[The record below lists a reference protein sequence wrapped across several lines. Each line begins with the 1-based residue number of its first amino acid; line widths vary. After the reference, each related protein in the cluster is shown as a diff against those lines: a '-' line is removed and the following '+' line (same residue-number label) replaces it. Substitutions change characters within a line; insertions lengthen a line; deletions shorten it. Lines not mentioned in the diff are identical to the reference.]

1 MGALPLQ
8 VLAAYLAGA
17 AVVFSARG
25 PLSKTWEPLRTR
37 YFTVVLVLAG
47 SALVPAGLV
56 LYALYPDWSWMYFV
70 NPAQVPLLM
79 GLLVVLLGLLGAS
92 VMGFFVTH
100 RLMRRR
106 PRLLPWTLY
115 GAAFGFVAIMAA
127 GRHRLGRVAHYD
139 AFHYGGTSLAL
150 SDSPLLLSLLI
161 LVPACLGM
169 VLFTCLMVA
178 RHVESAHRLARS
190 LPPAG

>member
-1 MGALPLQ
+1 LPLQ

-17 AVVFSARG
+17 FVVLAARG

-37 YFTVVLVLAG
+37 YFTAVLVLTG
-47 SALVPAGLV
+47 SAPIPAGLV

-70 NPAQVPLLM
+70 NPAQVPLLI
-79 GLLVVLLGLLGAS
+79 GLLAVLLGLLGAS

-106 PRLLPWTLY
+106 PRLLPWTLW
-115 GAAFGFVAIMAA
+115 GSGLLFVLILVA
-127 GRHRLGRVAHYD
+127 GRNRLGRVAHYD

-150 SDSPLLLSLLI
+150 TDSPLLLTLLV
-161 LVPACLGM
+161 LVPAVLGM
-169 VLFTCLMVA
+169 LVFTCLMVA
-178 RHVESAHRLARS
+178 RHVEGAHRPARS
-190 LPPAG
+190 LPPTG